1 MPFWPIRRSAV
12 SRRELS
18 ATDDSTGQSTVT
30 TIAGHIR
37 IVEWGSPMRS
47 GIFANRSSCTA
58 IERWSSWFLER
69 FRAPAFWSSY
79 VKLEIGS
86 ATHYALRIS
95 LWCMQ
100 YG

>member
-37 IVEWGSPMRS
+37 IVEW
-47 GIFANRSSCTA
+47 
-58 IERWSSWFLER
+58 
-69 FRAPAFWSSY
+69 
-79 VKLEIGS
+79 
-86 ATHYALRIS
+86 
-95 LWCMQ
+95 
-100 YG
+100 